1 MIYIQHIWK
10 IDKIQLDLRCLCN
23 GKCCSNSA
31 LFLRAQ
37 LRSNTCNCALRD
49 TVAEQQSPLCPSE
62 DIFLMRLRLL
72 SWSIFDMVLFRAP
85 TKLSLVKCL
94 AGPEINEKNIN
105 KSSIWVH
112 NYFIS
117 KTFTSET
124 RAVLTWRQ
132 FEVLCFETHISG
144 IISGKSERDT
154 EITSYS
160 FLLNFWWSKLGKYK
174 TNQIHQKI

>member
-1 MIYIQHIWK
+1 
-10 IDKIQLDLRCLCN
+10 
-23 GKCCSNSA
+23 
-31 LFLRAQ
+31 
-37 LRSNTCNCALRD
+37 
-49 TVAEQQSPLCPSE
+49 
-62 DIFLMRLRLL
+62 
-72 SWSIFDMVLFRAP
+72 MVLFRSP
-85 TKLSLVKCL
+85 TKLGLVKCL
-94 AGPEINEKNIN
+94 AGPEINEKNRNEINFSGIISGKSVRAKEFHASVLENIN

-132 FEVLCFETHISG
+132 IEVLCFETHISG